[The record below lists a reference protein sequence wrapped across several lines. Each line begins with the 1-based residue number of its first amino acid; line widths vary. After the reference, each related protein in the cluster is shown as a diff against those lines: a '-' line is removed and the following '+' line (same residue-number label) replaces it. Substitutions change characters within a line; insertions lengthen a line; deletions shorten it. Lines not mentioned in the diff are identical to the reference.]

1 MDEYID
7 RTELIIQFDLM
18 WEDIDPTRDELID
31 FIKQFKARDVAPVKH
46 GYWVNGHD
54 CSVCGA
60 PIPTDSYLDYLDA
73 NDSQYC
79 YSCGAKMYD

>member
-1 MDEYID
+1 MPEYID
-7 RTELIIQFDLM
+7 RNEAIINFCFMWDDINPTNKEFIDYLKWCKTE
-18 WEDIDPTRDELID
+18 
-31 FIKQFKARDVAPVKH
+31 DVMPVKH

-54 CSVCGA
+54 CSCCGA

-73 NDSQYC
+73 NDCQYC